1 MHIID
6 AQKANRLEH
15 FSILAVLPASR
26 ATDREE
32 HFFFLRSIFCCH
44 HCILYRYLSSECFF
58 CILTNFLL
66 LFFLETYLLEKARII
81 RQAEDERT
89 FHIFYQLLAGATAEE
104 KSKFFVS
111 MRSSLW
117 HSALPKMCTKKVLKI
132 EGSGTV
138 LMPQMI
144 KIDILRE

>member
-1 MHIID
+1 MPKKPIGLNIFPSWQSFPPAVRPTARSTFSSCVPSFVVII
-6 AQKANRLEH
+6 
-15 FSILAVLPASR
+15 VY
-26 ATDREE
+26 
-32 HFFFLRSIFCCH
+32 
-44 HCILYRYLSSECFF
+44 CIGISPVNVFF